1 MQHIKSRSW
10 KMFDTISSTYDRA
23 NSILSLGI
31 HHYWRRKLAQALPK
45 KAKIRLLDCAT
56 GTCDQ
61 IISLMDKG
69 SKIERAVG
77 VDLAREM
84 LKIGKRKLAFKPY
97 SHLVELQEASIDLLP
112 YPENSFDCAT
122 LSFGIR
128 NVPDVKA
135 CLKEIHRV
143 LTKDGKAL
151 ILEFSL
157 PSSFLLKKMH
167 LFYLRK
173 CLPKVGGWVS
183 KNRKAYHYLNETIE
197 TFPYGDAFCAYLT
210 EAGFKNVKA
219 TPLTGGIVTLYEG
232 EKL

>member
-1 MQHIKSRSW
+1 M
-10 KMFDTISSTYDRA
+10 
-23 NSILSLGI
+23 
-31 HHYWRRKLAQALPK
+31 
-45 KAKIRLLDCAT
+45 
-56 GTCDQ
+56 
-61 IISLMDKG
+61 
-69 SKIERAVG
+69 
-77 VDLAREM
+77 
-84 LKIGKRKLAFKPY
+84 
-97 SHLVELQEASIDLLP
+97 
-112 YPENSFDCAT
+112 
-122 LSFGIR
+122 
-128 NVPDVKA
+128 
-135 CLKEIHRV
+135 